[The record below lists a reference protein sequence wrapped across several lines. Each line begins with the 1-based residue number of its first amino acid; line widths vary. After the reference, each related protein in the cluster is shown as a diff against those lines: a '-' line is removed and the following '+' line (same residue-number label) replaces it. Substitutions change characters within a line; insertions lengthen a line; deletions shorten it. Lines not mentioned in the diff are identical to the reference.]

1 MNKKLLFVIGLI
13 LFVAIIMIASRL
25 INTPSPYLTSENG
38 QELPTEASIEEGFM
52 EAEKLI
58 NSRAPIK
65 IDDETQLNKALA
77 GPGDL
82 MTYYYSLSNVTIN
95 DVNPAAVLEDIKP
108 KLLASLCSNADM
120 QPVLQA
126 GARLVYVY
134 ADKNGEDVGRIEV
147 VAEDC

>member
-1 MNKKLLFVIGLI
+1 MNNKLVLAIGLI
-13 LFVAIIMIASRL
+13 LLITIIVLASNL
-25 INTPSPYLTSENG
+25 ISDPSTPSLTNN
-38 QELPTEASIEEGFM
+38 QQPLDELSIEEGFL

-65 IDDETQLNKALA
+65 IDDETRLNKAVA

-82 MTYYYSLSNVTIN
+82 MTYFYSLTNVTLG
-95 DVNPAAVLEDIKP
+95 DVNPASVLEDIKP

-126 GARLVYVY
+126 GAKLIYVY
-134 ADKNGEDVGRIEV
+134 SDKDGEEVGRIDV
-147 VAEDC
+147 VAADC

>member
-1 MNKKLLFVIGLI
+1 MNKKLLFVIGII

-25 INTPSPYLTSENG
+25 INTPSPYLTSDND

-82 MTYYYSLSNVTIN
+82 MTYYYSLTNITID
-95 DVNPAAVLEDIKP
+95 DVNSTAVLEDIKP
-108 KLLASLCSNADM
+108 KLLASLCRNADM
-120 QPVLQA
+120 QPVLKA
-126 GARLVYVY
+126 GAKLVYVY
-134 ADKNGEDVGRIEV
+134 SDKNNEDVGRIEV
-147 VAEDC
+147 VEADC

>member
-1 MNKKLLFVIGLI
+1 MNKKLLFVIGII

-25 INTPSPYLTSENG
+25 INTPSPYLTSDND

-82 MTYYYSLSNVTIN
+82 MTYYYSLTNIN
-95 DVNPAAVLEDIKP
+95 IDDVNPTAVLEDIKP
-108 KLLASLCSNADM
+108 KLLASLCRNADM
-120 QPVLQA
+120 QPVLKA
-126 GARLVYVY
+126 GAKLVYVY
-134 ADKNGEDVGRIEV
+134 SDKNNEDVGRIEV
-147 VAEDC
+147 VEADC

>member
-25 INTPSPYLTSENG
+25 INTPSPYLTSDSG
-38 QELPTEASIEEGFM
+38 QELPNEASIEEGFM